1 MEYREGYVYGLA
13 NCRDKALDTLLQEY
27 PQIPGVF
34 GRMTTY
40 FTAFSRRMDS
50 LEVNNELLQYKLL
63 LAVSFMRTHI
73 CACEHIFHSENIE
86 ATTLLRKQL
95 ELIARMHEVEVKD
108 LAKIYDKVP
117 NISFARPLNVLYG
130 QMSKVAHNADMG
142 SLDMLGY
149 LMDDEKHK
157 RFCLYPIYNENT
169 IYSFGVAIGQFL
181 MFVVETIL
189 LQKAIFEEY
198 NVQEDGDMVTEF
210 LRYGLTTEIPFFK
223 YLKTD

>member
-1 MEYREGYVYGLA
+1 MENKEGYVHSLA
-13 NCRDKALDTLLQEY
+13 SCRDKALDTLLKEY

-34 GRMTTY
+34 GRMTSY
-40 FTAFSRRMDS
+40 FTTFSRR
-50 LEVNNELLQYKLL
+50 LEGIEVSNELLQYKLL

-73 CACEHIFHSENIE
+73 CACEHIFRSENIE

-117 NISFARPLNVLYG
+117 NVGFAHPLNVLYG
-130 QMSKVAHNADMG
+130 HMSKVAHNADME

-149 LMDDEKHK
+149 RMDDDTHK

-181 MFVVETIL
+181 MFVIETIF

-198 NVQEDGDMVTEF
+198 DVREDGDLVAEF
-210 LRYGLTTEIPFFK
+210 LQYGLTTEIPFFK
-223 YLKTD
+223 SLKTD